1 VIVADTT
8 VWVDFLRGR
17 EAPHVAEL
25 TSLIDQDA
33 GIALT
38 DVILAEVLQ
47 GLRTDQEARRL
58 ERQLRAFDILRLRDL
73 EDFTRAAALYRAA
86 RSKGHTIRR
95 TLDCLIASVCI
106 RERVPI
112 LHNDAD
118 FDRLAVTTDLLVHE
132 PGATVADG

>member
-17 EAPHVAEL
+17 EAPHVVEL
-25 TSLIDQDA
+25 TSLIAEDA

-73 EDFTRAAALYRAA
+73 EDFTREAALHRAA